1 MIDSF
6 TKVANS
12 LQILRLPSVIAG
24 LLSAVAMLTVI
35 ITSESHEGDF
45 YLIPS
50 SIGLLWSIAT
60 YSFLVN
66 FRSVPEKAAL
76 SWKLFSRIKR
86 NLIRAWY
93 WLIAILFVGATL
105 AVVAV
110 SYRMIAVWLRD
121 YGV

>member
-1 MIDSF
+1 MIDRF
-6 TKVANS
+6 AKVANT

-24 LLSAVAMLTVI
+24 VLSSAAMLTVI
-35 ITSESHEGDF
+35 ITSKTHESDF

-50 SIGLLWSIAT
+50 SVGLLWSIAT

-66 FRSVPEKAAL
+66 FQSVPNKAES
-76 SWKLFSRIKR
+76 SWSLFERIKR
-86 NLIRAWY
+86 NAIRAWY
-93 WLIAILFVGATL
+93 WLIAVLFVVTTI
-105 AVVAV
+105 AVMAI